1 MSQLVLWASVALVI
15 LVILS
20 GMFSATE
27 TAYTGANR
35 IKLKKT
41 AEDGNRKAAKAL
53 ALQENYDRV
62 LTTILVG
69 NNLVNI
75 LASAL
80 CTYVFTESFGSMG
93 VLYATLF
100 MLIVILAV
108 GEITPKTLAKANA
121 ERMAIAMAPMLSVL
135 IVIFRPFTWIFE
147 KFSATV
153 GKHAPSDSEDSP
165 TLTEEELRIMVD
177 EIEEEGEIEAAESTL
192 IKSAMEFD
200 DKTVSEI
207 LTPRVDIVAVD
218 KTASMEELKD
228 VFLRSGYSRIPV
240 YDDTID
246 KIVGVVYSKDFYAKY
261 LKGERDLKISG
272 IIRRVRFIP
281 ESTTVAKALA
291 EIQRSSV
298 QMLVVIDDYGGTVG
312 IVSLEDVLEELVGEI
327 WDESDVV
334 ELDIVKDTDGGYTVL
349 GDANINDLMEA
360 LERHID
366 VEEYDGSTVGGFIQY
381 KLEKMPITG
390 DRITVDDVTMIVT
403 SVRNRRIKLVK
414 VTVEEPEESASDS
427 L

>member
-1 MSQLVLWASVALVI
+1 MNQLVLWASVALVI

-35 IKLKKT
+35 IKLKKA
-41 AEDGNRKAAKAL
+41 AEDGNKKAAKAV
-53 ALQENYDRV
+53 ALQESYDRV

-75 LASAL
+75 LASSL
-80 CTYVFTESFGSMG
+80 CTYVFTESFGSIG
-93 VLYATLF
+93 VIYATLF
-100 MLIVILAV
+100 MLVVILAV
-108 GEITPKTLAKANA
+108 GEITPKSLAKANA
-121 ERMAIAMAPMLSVL
+121 ERMAIAMAPVLSVL

-147 KFSATV
+147 KFSAMV
-153 GKHAPSDSEDSP
+153 GRHAPSDSDDSP

-200 DKTVSEI
+200 DKSVSEI

-218 KTASMEELKD
+218 KSISMEELKE

-240 YDDTID
+240 YNETID

-261 LKGERDLKISG
+261 LKGEKDIKISG

-334 ELDIVKDTDGGYTVL
+334 ELDIVKDTDDSYTVM

-360 LERHID
+360 LERRID
-366 VEEYDGSTVGGFIQY
+366 IEEYDGSTVGGFIQY
-381 KLEKMPITG
+381 KLQKMPITG
-390 DRITVDDVTMIVT
+390 DRITVGDVTMIVT

-414 VTVEEPEESASDS
+414 VTVEEPEESDSDNQ
-427 L
+427 